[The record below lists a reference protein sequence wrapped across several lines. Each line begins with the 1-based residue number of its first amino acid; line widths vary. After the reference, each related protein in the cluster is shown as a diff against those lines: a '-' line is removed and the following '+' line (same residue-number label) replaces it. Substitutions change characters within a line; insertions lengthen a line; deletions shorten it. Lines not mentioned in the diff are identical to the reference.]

1 MEMINI
7 INQNKAR
14 KQETKRIENAKEQ
27 AKKERR
33 DYVKTFIGYIIA
45 TYVVVEIITLLVK

>member
-14 KQETKRIENAKEQ
+14 KQETRRIENAKKQ
-27 AKKERR
+27 AKKEKIHNWL
-33 DYVKTFIGYIIA
+33 VIAGYAIA
-45 TYVVVEIITLLVK
+45 FSIFVEIVCLIIK

>member
-14 KQETKRIENAKEQ
+14 KQETKRIENTKRQ
-27 AKKERR
+27 VKKERI
-33 DYVKTFIGYIIA
+33 YNVLVITGYAIA
-45 TYVVVEIITLLVK
+45 FSIFVEIVSLLVK

>member
-14 KQETKRIENAKEQ
+14 KQETRRIKNAKRQ
-27 AKKERR
+27 AKKERI
-33 DYVKTFIGYIIA
+33 YNVLVIAGYAVAFSIF
-45 TYVVVEIITLLVK
+45 VEIVSLIVK

>member
-14 KQETKRIENAKEQ
+14 KQETRRIENAKRQ
-27 AKKERR
+27 AKKERI
-33 DYVKTFIGYIIA
+33 YNVLVIAGYALAFSIF
-45 TYVVVEIITLLVK
+45 VEIVTLIVK